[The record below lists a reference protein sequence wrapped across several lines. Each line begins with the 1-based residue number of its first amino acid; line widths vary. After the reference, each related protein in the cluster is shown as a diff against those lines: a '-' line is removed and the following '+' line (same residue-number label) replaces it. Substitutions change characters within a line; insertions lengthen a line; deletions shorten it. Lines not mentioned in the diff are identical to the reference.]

1 MRRGGKRPHTKRTK
15 FSVYLSLAHINTT
28 IVILRRTDAR
38 ALCSFV
44 LLNDPLS
51 ISPGWTLLSSTD
63 PRQPIL
69 YVSMSMSNR
78 CSASI
83 CVHNDPILSIIPP
96 GTKHPVLVS
105 VSTSPNPF
113 KKVEPT
119 HIFVFYQRLFMLE
132 QSISLLNDTSIH
144 IWPHA
149 NENVVYLATLTNL
162 TSLALQYFS
171 FGL

>member
-28 IVILRRTDAR
+28 IVILRKTDAR
-38 ALCSFV
+38 ARALFVCFAKWPTQYFAWVGSFV
-44 LLNDPLS
+44 LDRP
-51 ISPGWTLLSSTD
+51 T
-63 PRQPIL
+63 L

-149 NENVVYLATLTNL
+149 NENVVYLVTLTNL